1 MFVLF
6 LFRWTN
12 KTWYQLRGRG
22 ILGTTKELY
31 LYLRLRAYGVFLSIP
46 AVRRK
51 IKKDVLKATGD
62 MEHQL
67 AGLGEGV
74 TRYAQ
79 LPIEGWTADQV
90 KGEMSRLNEMEHD
103 RWEDGRV
110 SGAVYFG
117 QDELVDVQTDA
128 IKTFMTAN
136 PIHPAVWP
144 GVRKMEAEIV
154 AMVLSM
160 FNAPEGAAGVTTS
173 GGTESILMAVLSAR
187 QKAYKERGVR
197 HPEMYVCKPR
207 HLRYRSPTNR
217 IIPDTAHA
225 AFLKAG
231 GYFKIRIHLVA
242 CPAPSYKV
250 DVATVRRLINPN
262 TILLVGSAPNFPHG
276 IIDDISALSTLAT
289 RHSLPLHVDCCLGSF
304 MIAMLSRAGFAC
316 EPFDFRLP
324 GVTSISCDTHKYG
337 GAPKGTLYCSLMI
350 AIRNTYFLP
359 RQ

>member
-6 LFRWTN
+6 LFRWTK

-22 ILGTTKELY
+22 ILGSTKELY

-46 AVRRK
+46 AVRKK
-51 IKKDVLKATGD
+51 IKKDVLRATDD

-90 KGEMSRLNEMEHD
+90 KAEMSRLNEMEHD

-117 QDELVDVQTDA
+117 QDELVEVQTDA

-154 AMVLSM
+154 AMVLNM

-187 QKAYKERGVR
+187 QKAYKERGIR
-197 HPEMYVCKPR
+197 HPEMYVPEQEFLRIRLTQGQHCPR
-207 HLRYRSPTNR
+207 HST
-217 IIPDTAHA
+217 
-225 AFLKAG
+225 
-231 GYFKIRIHLVA
+231 
-242 CPAPSYKV
+242 
-250 DVATVRRLINPN
+250 RRLPKGWR
-262 TILLVGSAPNFPHG
+262 ILQDPHSPSG
-276 IIDDISALSTLAT
+276 MSSTLIQ
-289 RHSLPLHVDCCLGSF
+289 S
-304 MIAMLSRAGFAC
+304 
-316 EPFDFRLP
+316 
-324 GVTSISCDTHKYG
+324 
-337 GAPKGTLYCSLMI
+337 
-350 AIRNTYFLP
+350 
-359 RQ
+359 

>member
-1 MFVLF
+1 MSTISRAVVMLSGEVAAARARLMSASTTSRFILLKQSVELYVLSVNDLTRYHLTCVRPRLQTLVFVLF

-22 ILGTTKELY
+22 LLGTTKELY

-46 AVRRK
+46 AVRKK
-51 IKKDVLKATGD
+51 IKKDVLKATDD

-117 QDELVDVQTDA
+117 EADLVDVQTDA

-154 AMVLSM
+154 AMV
-160 FNAPEGAAGVTTS
+160 
-173 GGTESILMAVLSAR
+173 
-187 QKAYKERGVR
+187 
-197 HPEMYVCKPR
+197 
-207 HLRYRSPTNR
+207 
-217 IIPDTAHA
+217 
-225 AFLKAG
+225 
-231 GYFKIRIHLVA
+231 
-242 CPAPSYKV
+242 
-250 DVATVRRLINPN
+250 
-262 TILLVGSAPNFPHG
+262 
-276 IIDDISALSTLAT
+276 
-289 RHSLPLHVDCCLGSF
+289 
-304 MIAMLSRAGFAC
+304 
-316 EPFDFRLP
+316 
-324 GVTSISCDTHKYG
+324 
-337 GAPKGTLYCSLMI
+337 
-350 AIRNTYFLP
+350 
-359 RQ
+359 

>member
-1 MFVLF
+1 MSYNLTTMHSSLQTLVFVLF

-46 AVRRK
+46 AVRKK

-110 SGAVYFG
+110 SGAGVLWAG
-117 QDELVDVQTDA
+117 RAGGRADRCDQDVHDCESNTSCGMARCEEDGGRNCGYGLVHV
-128 IKTFMTAN
+128 
-136 PIHPAVWP
+136 
-144 GVRKMEAEIV
+144 
-154 AMVLSM
+154 
-160 FNAPEGAAGVTTS
+160 NAPDGAAGVTTS

-197 HPEMYVCKPR
+197 HPEMYVCKR
-207 HLRYRSPTNR
+207 GLLS
-217 IIPDTAHA
+217 IPLT
-225 AFLKAG
+225 
-231 GYFKIRIHLVA
+231 
-242 CPAPSYKV
+242 
-250 DVATVRRLINPN
+250 
-262 TILLVGSAPNFPHG
+262 
-276 IIDDISALSTLAT
+276 
-289 RHSLPLHVDCCLGSF
+289 
-304 MIAMLSRAGFAC
+304 
-316 EPFDFRLP
+316 
-324 GVTSISCDTHKYG
+324 
-337 GAPKGTLYCSLMI
+337 
-350 AIRNTYFLP
+350 
-359 RQ
+359 